1 MFQIRL
7 VQILRMSCYLG
18 SVSKDMQEFRHR
30 KEIRE
35 IVVFKFYENGSI
47 STLCM
52 ISTTSCLFNM
62 HL

>member
-1 MFQIRL
+1 MFQARL
-7 VQILRMSCYLG
+7 VQILRIPCYLG
-18 SVSKDMQEFRHR
+18 SVSKDMQEFCHR

-47 STLCM
+47 STLYTT
-52 ISTTSCLFNM
+52 STTSCVFNM